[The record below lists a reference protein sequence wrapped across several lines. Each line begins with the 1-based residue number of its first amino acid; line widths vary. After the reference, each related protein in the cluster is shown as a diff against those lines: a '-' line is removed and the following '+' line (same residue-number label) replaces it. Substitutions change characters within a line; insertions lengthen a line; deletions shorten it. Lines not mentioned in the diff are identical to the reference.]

1 MSAQRESPPPTRLLR
16 IPEVA
21 ERLRVSRRT
30 VQAWIAS
37 GRLRVVRLGRRC
49 VRVDPAE
56 LARFLGEASR

>member
-1 MSAQRESPPPTRLLR
+1 VIRPHPPHLLR

-21 ERLRVSRRT
+21 EHLGVSRRT

-49 VRVDPAE
+49 VRIDPAE
-56 LARFLGEASR
+56 LARFVEVGPKRGM